1 MISWFHLK
9 QGFSEYLG
17 NLLRHRLPGP
27 PLETQIQ
34 ESAFLTG
41 SQEVLMLWFCRPYLE
56 EGAKT
61 PGYFVNPA
69 EILVH
74 SIIFIWQILKNKM

>member
-1 MISWFHLK
+1 
-9 QGFSEYLG
+9 
-17 NLLRHRLPGP
+17 
-27 PLETQIQ
+27 
-34 ESAFLTG
+34 
-41 SQEVLMLWFCRPYLE
+41 MLWFCRPYLE